1 MVRTRWSGVLRVL
14 AVVSVAAVPA
24 FATPDGAERSVLAE
38 AGRIEYLHYC
48 ASCHGSLGR
57 GDGPVGLMLR
67 RRPAD
72 LTKIA
77 AQRGAAFPAGEIAAY
92 IDGRTSV
99 TAHGTREM
107 PVWGTRLGEGIQP
120 DTAEEVTRGRIAFL
134 VEYLKTIQRP

>member
-1 MVRTRWSGVLRVL
+1 MLGVLV
-14 AVVSVAAVPA
+14 VVSVAVVPA

-48 ASCHGSLGR
+48 ASCHGPVGR
-57 GDGPVGLMLR
+57 GDGPVGQTLQS
-67 RRPAD
+67 RPTD
-72 LTKIA
+72 LTTIA
-77 AQRGAAFPAGEIAAY
+77 AQHGGAFPAGAIAAF

-99 TAHGTREM
+99 AAHGTREM
-107 PVWGTRLGEGIQP
+107 PVWGTRLGEDIQP